1 MAAGADGQI
10 EQAWAAAVD
19 VLMHNARGPCDGLPR
34 TAGWGYPE
42 PYTRDLMLCMPGF
55 VVSRRPELLAC
66 GRRVLEVLA
75 GHQTPRGHIP
85 SLVHDPHDLGASD
98 TTPLF
103 LLGLA
108 VYRRACGRPR
118 FLAGPARRAL
128 NWMLHQSPDDSLM
141 VAQQPTSDWRDEQ
154 WVPGFGLY
162 VNSLWHAVL
171 RLYGRPAQADR
182 LAALI
187 NGVRQRSRRGI
198 RHVHEGLA
206 LPDRPCYAFWAY
218 KIHRDA
224 RVDVLGNSL
233 AILSGLASRSR
244 AAGIV
249 TWIERACAGMRRAG
263 ELHGRLPPC
272 LFPFIRPGEPDWRP
286 RYAEY
291 NRPGEYH
298 NGGVWPFVCGCYTVA
313 SVAAGRPAQ
322 ARQKQL
328 ALTAQVP
335 PAAQAGLPFG
345 FNEWFHARTGRPG
358 GQDWQSWSAAM
369 YLYAVECV
377 RRGRALFF
385 PAGRA

>member
-1 MAAGADGQI
+1 MAAGMDAQI
-10 EQAWAAAVD
+10 EQAWAAAID
-19 VLMHNARGPCDGLPR
+19 VLMHNARGPCGGLPR

-55 VVSRRPELLAC
+55 AVSGRPELLTC

-75 GHQTPRGHIP
+75 DHQTPHGHIP

-108 VYRRACGRPR
+108 VYREAGGRRR
-118 FLAGPARRAL
+118 FLAGPARKAM

-171 RLYGRPAQADR
+171 RLYGRRAEADR

-187 NGVRQRSRRGI
+187 NGAGGRTHCGTRR
-198 RHVHEGLA
+198 VHEGLA
-206 LPDRPCYAFWAY
+206 LPDRPVYALWAY
-218 KIHRDA
+218 KIYRDP
-224 RVDVLGNSL
+224 RTDVLGNSL

-244 AAGIV
+244 AAAILD
-249 TWIERACAGMRRAG
+249 WIERACARMRRTG
-263 ELHGRLPPC
+263 ELAGRLPPC

-286 RYAEY
+286 RYAAY

-298 NGGVWPFVCGCYTVA
+298 NGGVWPFVCGFYVA
-313 SVAAGRPAQ
+313 ALVAAGRKAPARRKLD
-322 ARQKQL
+322 AL
-328 ALTAQVP
+328 AALVR
-335 PAAQAGLPFG
+335 PAMQAGLPFG
-345 FNEWFHARTGRPG
+345 FNEWFHASTGRPG
-358 GQDWQSWSAAM
+358 GQDWQSWSAAL
-369 YLYAVECV
+369 YLYAVACV
-377 RRGRALFF
+377 QRGRALFF
-385 PAGRA
+385 PVDRS